1 MYIYRFKEELIY
13 FLIKHSVQFKFRAL
27 CVKKSLTRMRT
38 QSRSMRMWPRS
49 MRK

>member
-27 CVKKSLTRMRT
+27 YV
-38 QSRSMRMWPRS
+38 SRNH
-49 MRK
+49 